1 MADAKISFD
10 LVSPERLL
18 LSEDAEMV
26 TIPGSE
32 GEMGV
37 MAGHMPLIS
46 TLKPGMIDVKIAH
59 GQHHN
64 FLVSGGFA
72 EITATKITVLA
83 EDAIPVASLDEQ
95 TLQQR
100 IIDAEE
106 DIATAKT
113 EQEMARATGMLD
125 HLRHLR
131 AAL

>member
-1 MADAKISFD
+1 MADSKISFD

-37 MAGHMPLIS
+37 MAGHMPLIT
-46 TLKPGMIDVKIAH
+46 TLKPGTIDVKIAH
-59 GQHHN
+59 GDHHL

-72 EITATKITVLA
+72 EVNASKITVLA
-83 EDAIPVASLDEQ
+83 EEAIAVASLDEA
-95 TLQQR
+95 TLTQR

-113 EQEMARATGMLD
+113 EAEMVKATTMLD
-125 HLRHLR
+125 HLKHLR

>member
-1 MADAKISFD
+1 MADGKISFD

-37 MAGHMPLIS
+37 MAGHMPLIT
-46 TLKPGMIDVKIAH
+46 TLKPGTIDVKIAH
-59 GQHHN
+59 GDHHL

-72 EITATKITVLA
+72 EVNAAKITVLA
-83 EDAIPVASLDEQ
+83 EEAIPVASLDEA
-95 TLQQR
+95 TLAQR

-113 EQEMARATGMLD
+113 DAEMHRAT
-125 HLRHLR
+125 
-131 AAL
+131 AALDQYKRLLAAE

>member
-1 MADAKISFD
+1 MADGKISFD

-37 MAGHMPLIS
+37 MAGHMPLVS
-46 TLKPGMIDVKIAH
+46 TLKPGVVDVRIVH
-59 GQHHN
+59 GQHDK
-64 FLVSGGFA
+64 FFVSGGFA
-72 EITATKITVLA
+72 EITPAKITVLA
-83 EDAIPVASLDEQ
+83 EEAIPLAHLNEE

-113 EQEMARATGMLD
+113 DAEMQRATTALD
-125 HLRHLR
+125 QYRRLL
-131 AAL
+131 AAE